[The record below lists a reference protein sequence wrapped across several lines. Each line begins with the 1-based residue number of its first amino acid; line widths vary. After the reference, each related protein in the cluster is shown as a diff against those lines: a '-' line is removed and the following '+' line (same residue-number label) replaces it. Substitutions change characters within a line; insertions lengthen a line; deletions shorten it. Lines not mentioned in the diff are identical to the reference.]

1 MVRGEVFLPKLK
13 LQEEFLAKQA
23 AAGSLPLAEQ
33 PSNSGCSPLAARC
46 SILHCSAGDPQDA
59 LALSALFTNI
69 IIVVI
74 VIIYYFYY
82 CYSYYDSDV
91 FFMPQSSLS

>member
-1 MVRGEVFLPKLK
+1 MVRGEVFLPKVK
-13 LQEEFLAKQA
+13 LQEKFLAKQA

-46 SILHCSAGDPQDA
+46 SILHCLAGDPQDA

-82 CYSYYDSDV
+82 
-91 FFMPQSSLS
+91 LL